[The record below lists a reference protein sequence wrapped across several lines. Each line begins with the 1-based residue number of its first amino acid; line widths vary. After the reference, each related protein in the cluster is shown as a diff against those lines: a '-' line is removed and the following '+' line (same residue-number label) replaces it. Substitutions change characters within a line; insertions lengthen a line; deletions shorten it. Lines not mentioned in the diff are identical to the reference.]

1 MHRCVF
7 SSSRAA
13 ALELEGTGKAD
24 NPYLLSTAAELLEF
38 AEKAAADP
46 NICAMLTADISLEGE
61 TWTPIGSYAGTFDG
75 NYHCISNLQCSGGSN
90 LGMFAKLSGTVQKLG
105 LTNVHIQGKN
115 TVGGIAALCSG
126 TITDSFCEGD
136 ITASRDFAGGLAG
149 QFQAGAV
156 VQNAYHIGTVTA
168 KAQSAVLPDEAM
180 HRCKTATISE
190 QLQKQTLLPKILPAC
205 WWADWEIC
213 QKRNCRIVSTQREI
227 ILRLDEIT

>member
-1 MHRCVF
+1 MKTAFQKKAYSILTALVLLLTACTGAVF

-46 NICAMLTADISLEGE
+46 NICATLTADISLAGE

-105 LTNVHIQGKN
+105 LTNVHIQGK
-115 TVGGIAALCSG
+115 ILSAELRLYAAGRSQ
-126 TITDSFCEGD
+126 IRFVRV
-136 ITASRDFAGGLAG
+136 I
-149 QFQAGAV
+149 
-156 VQNAYHIGTVTA
+156 
-168 KAQSAVLPDEAM
+168 
-180 HRCKTATISE
+180 
-190 QLQKQTLLPKILPAC
+190 LLPAATLPAV
-205 WWADWEIC
+205 W
-213 QKRNCRIVSTQREI
+213 
-227 ILRLDEIT
+227 LDVFKMEHLL

>member
-1 MHRCVF
+1 MKTAFQKKAYSILTALVLLLTACTGAVF

-46 NICAMLTADISLEGE
+46 SICATLTADISLEGE

-115 TVGGIAALCSG
+115 TVGGI
-126 TITDSFCEGD
+126 E
-136 ITASRDFAGGLAG
+136 
-149 QFQAGAV
+149 
-156 VQNAYHIGTVTA
+156 
-168 KAQSAVLPDEAM
+168 AQ
-180 HRCKTATISE
+180 
-190 QLQKQTLLPKILPAC
+190 
-205 WWADWEIC
+205 
-213 QKRNCRIVSTQREI
+213 
-227 ILRLDEIT
+227 